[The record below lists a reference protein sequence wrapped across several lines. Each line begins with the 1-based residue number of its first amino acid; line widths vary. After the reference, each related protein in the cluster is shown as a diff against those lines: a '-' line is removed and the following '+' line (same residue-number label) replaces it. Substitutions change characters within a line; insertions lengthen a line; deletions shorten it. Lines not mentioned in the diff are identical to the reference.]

1 MAFPLDVFFFLLFA
15 YNICVYTVCELVTVT
30 TVIYSLSIPA
40 HVRKEM
46 EYQEKF
52 KFIFQQRIVNRMAG
66 TPFILLVVGGS

>member
-1 MAFPLDVFFFLLFA
+1 MFA
-15 YNICVYTVCELVTVT
+15 YNICVYTVCELVTV

-52 KFIFQQRIVNRMAG
+52 KFIFQQRMVNRMAG
-66 TPFILLVVGGS
+66 TPSILLVVGGS

>member
-1 MAFPLDVFFFLLFA
+1 MVFPLDVFFFLLFA
-15 YNICVYTVCELVTVT
+15 YNICVYKVCELVTV

-52 KFIFQQRIVNRMAG
+52 KFIFQQRMVNRMAG
-66 TPFILLVVGGS
+66 TPSILLVVGGS